1 MKYHEGIIKNAE
13 FFTTAE
19 LAKKLKMNVQVIT
32 RKIQSGEIR
41 AYKLGKDWRIPE
53 QSVHNWLEGL
63 ANDGKKSTKEKVVA
77 SFVKDEHIDKMP
89 AQRTKR
95 KFLLEYMLAQ
105 FEPHKSYSEGE
116 VDRIIARYHDDS
128 ETVRGEFLT
137 EGMMESV
144 KGKLRRRPG
153 YRFSD

>member
-53 QSVHNWLEGL
+53 ESVHNWLEGL
-63 ANDGKKSTKEKVVA
+63 ANDSLKSPKEEVVA
-77 SFVKDEHIDKMP
+77 NFVKDEHIEKMP
-89 AQRTKR
+89 VQRSKR
-95 KFLLEYMLAQ
+95 KFLLEYVLAQ
-105 FEPHKSYSEGE
+105 FEPNKSYTQVE
-116 VDRIIARYHDDS
+116 VDRIIGRYHDDS
-128 ETVRGEFLT
+128 ETVRGEFVT

-144 KGKLRRRPG
+144 KGRFRRRPG

>member
-1 MKYHEGIIKNAE
+1 MKYHEGIIKNGE

-19 LAKKLKMNVQVIT
+19 LAEKLKMNVQVIT

-53 QSVHNWLEGL
+53 ESVHNWLEGL
-63 ANDGKKSTKEKVVA
+63 ANDSQKSSKEKVVA
-77 SFVKDEHIDKMP
+77 SFVKDEHIEKMP
-89 AQRTKR
+89 VQRSKR
-95 KFLLEYMLAQ
+95 KFLLEYVRAQ
-105 FEPHKSYSEGE
+105 FEPNKSYTRIE
-116 VDRIIARYHDDS
+116 VDKIIARYHDDS
-128 ETVRGEFLT
+128 ETVRGEFVT

-144 KGKLRRRPG
+144 RGSFRRRPG

>member
-19 LAKKLKMNVQVIT
+19 LAEKLKMNVQVIT

-53 QSVHNWLEGL
+53 ESVHNWLEGL
-63 ANDGKKSTKEKVVA
+63 ANDSKKSNKEEVVA
-77 SFVKDEHIDKMP
+77 SFVKDEHIEKMP
-89 AQRTKR
+89 VQRSKR
-95 KFLLEYMLAQ
+95 KFLLEYVLAQ
-105 FEPHKSYSEGE
+105 FEPNRSYTEVE
-116 VDRIIARYHDDS
+116 VDKIIARYHDDS
-128 ETVRGEFLT
+128 DTVRGEFVT

-144 KGKLRRRPG
+144 KGRFRRRPG

>member
-1 MKYHEGIIKNAE
+1 MEYHEGIIKNAE

-53 QSVHNWLEGL
+53 ESVHNWLEGL
-63 ANDGKKSTKEKVVA
+63 ANDPQRSNKAEVVA
-77 SFVKDEHIDKMP
+77 NFVKDEHINKMP
-89 AQRTKR
+89 VQRSKR
-95 KFLLEYMLAQ
+95 KFLLEYVLAQ
-105 FEPHKSYSEGE
+105 FEPNKSYTEIE

-144 KGKLRRRPG
+144 KGRFRRRSG
-153 YRFSD
+153 YSLSD